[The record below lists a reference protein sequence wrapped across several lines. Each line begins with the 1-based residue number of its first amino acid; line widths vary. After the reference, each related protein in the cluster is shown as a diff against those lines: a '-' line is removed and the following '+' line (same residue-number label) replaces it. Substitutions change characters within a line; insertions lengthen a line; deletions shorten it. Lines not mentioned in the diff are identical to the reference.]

1 MHSYP
6 VYIDGNEC
14 GHLTV
19 STDGLMTAFSA
30 KCSVKSGKIIR
41 LYVCG
46 GGRSAVLGTLSKN
59 GEITRRFSRTELEK
73 LPHDIEYAADTPLS
87 RPSTDTGDTLWR
99 CGKMG
104 CLVSEGLIAI
114 PANEEHL
121 ARVSDKLRRID
132 GRLYLIFE
140 RKT

>member
-19 STDGLMTAFSA
+19 RSDGLMTVLSA
-30 KCSVKSGKIIR
+30 KCSVKSGEITR

-46 GGRSAVLGTLSKN
+46 GGRSAVLGTLNKN
-59 GEITRRFSRTELEK
+59 GEITRRLSRTELEK
-73 LPHDIEYAADTPLS
+73 LPRDIEYAADTPDPRLNC
-87 RPSTDTGDTLWR
+87 DTGDTLWR

-104 CLVSEGLIAI
+104 CLVSEDLIAI
-114 PANEEHL
+114 PAKEGYL
-121 ARVSDKLRRID
+121 AHVSDKLRRID

>member
-6 VYIDGNEC
+6 VYIDSNEC
-14 GHLTV
+14 GYLTV
-19 STDGLMTAFSA
+19 RTDGLMTVFSA
-30 KCSVKSGKIIR
+30 KCSVKRGEITR

-46 GGRSAVLGTLSKN
+46 GGHSAVLGTLNKN

-87 RPSTDTGDTLWR
+87 RPSADTGDTLWR
-99 CGKMG
+99 RGKMG

-114 PANEEHL
+114 PAKEGRL

>member
-19 STDGLMTAFSA
+19 RTDGLMTVFSA
-30 KCSVKSGKIIR
+30 KCSVKSGVITR

-46 GGRSAVLGTLSKN
+46 GGRSAVLGTLNKN
-59 GEITRRFSRTELEK
+59 GEITRRFSRTELTK

-87 RPSTDTGDTLWR
+87 RPSADTGDTLWR
-99 CGKMG
+99 RGKMG

-114 PANEEHL
+114 PAKEEHL

>member
-6 VYIDGNEC
+6 IYIDGKEC
-14 GHLTV
+14 GKLTV
-19 STDGLMTAFSA
+19 REDGLMTVFSA
-30 KCSVKSGKIIR
+30 KCGVKSGRITR

-46 GGRSAVLGTLSKN
+46 GGCSAVLGTLNKN

-73 LPHDIEYAADTPLS
+73 LPRDIEYAADVPD
-87 RPSTDTGDTLWR
+87 PSLNCGTGDTLWHR
-99 CGKMG
+99 GKMG
-104 CLVSEGLIAI
+104 CLVSESLIAI
-114 PANEEHL
+114 PAKEERL
-121 ARVSDKLRRID
+121 AHVSDKLRRID